1 MIASPGSSIAP
12 PPPGYTTAG
21 GPTAAPSCLNACG
34 TEAGG
39 QTATPGGPT
48 ARPFAASSS
57 CASSAFAAPDATTM
71 TPPRPPVALA
81 SQYNSRRPR
90 AARESL
96 SPPLLQQSPPVKAVP
111 VAPSV
116 NRHLMT
122 MWVKRGFRLPI
133 DKLTLLATSSSPL
146 SLVPTSVRAA
156 LADPSRRRA
165 IEEEYDASI
174 INNT

>member
-1 MIASPGSSIAP
+1 MPAPLTPPGPQGSHTATALAVRTFPQVVRPCLVAAGGMIASPGSSIAP

-39 QTATPGGPT
+39 
-48 ARPFAASSS
+48 
-57 CASSAFAAPDATTM
+57 TTM

-122 MWVKRGFRLPI
+122 MWVK
-133 DKLTLLATSSSPL
+133 
-146 SLVPTSVRAA
+146 
-156 LADPSRRRA
+156 
-165 IEEEYDASI
+165 
-174 INNT
+174 